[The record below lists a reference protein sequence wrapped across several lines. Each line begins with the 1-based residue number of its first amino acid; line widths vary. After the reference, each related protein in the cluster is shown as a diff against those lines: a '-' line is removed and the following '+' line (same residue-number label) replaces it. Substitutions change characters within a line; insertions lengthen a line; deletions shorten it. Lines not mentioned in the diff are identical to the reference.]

1 MPKPLKD
8 ITEIPFASCPLCDST
23 ALTVVTGKPTLF
35 GLLKKPDAIECGEC
49 GAMFKVAP
57 SKTHISLDFIPNPYS
72 FFDDSFEG
80 WVATDDAAHLGELI
94 RTNSPEA
101 LSYLSDVNRYV
112 WRVRLIT
119 GSTGPIEKLET
130 SFEYDTEGEAK
141 QQLARIRQLQKEIR
155 QVKREM
161 RLDMKEIR
169 AKYGRKKEMQSA
181 KKAALWPYEH
191 LEVTIDGIL
200 VQIDRIKL
208 EIQT

>member
-8 ITEIPFASCPLCDST
+8 ITEIPFTSCPLCDST
-23 ALTVVTGKPTLF
+23 DLTVVTGKPMLF
-35 GLLKKPDAIECGEC
+35 GVLKKPDAIECREC

-57 SKTHISLDFIPNPYS
+57 GKTHINFDSVPNPYS

-80 WVATDDAAHLGELI
+80 WVATDEAAHLGELI

-119 GSTGPIEKLET
+119 GSTGPIEELET

-141 QQLARIRQLQKEIR
+141 QQGC
-155 QVKREM
+155 V
-161 RLDMKEIR
+161 
-169 AKYGRKKEMQSA
+169 S
-181 KKAALWPYEH
+181 
-191 LEVTIDGIL
+191 GIVHSL
-200 VQIDRIKL
+200 S
-208 EIQT
+208 